1 MRSIIRTIMVLV
13 FFGFAM
19 AGSALARRNIGEAH
33 VEAGA
38 DTVESIGSTSATA
51 PPPPPSPP
59 GASFAAVNVEP
70 SVGTIDNLVASAAGP
85 TSVVSFVSGTSS
97 PGTGKVLVIPSAE
110 IKTEDVSAITQDMK
124 VMSHIFNKIFKG
136 PRLIEG
142 VFVDYGDFFGRG
154 SRATQS
160 IYLQG
165 FGTLF
170 VMEVD
175 FPFSPPDESKAK
187 PEETK
192 EGDSVWNQAKKE
204 MFFPTTTANGTR
216 APAEMYNA
224 EKVEELKTRLIKA
237 LKHAANI
244 RNLKSDEQI
253 ILTVIGKSRSYGGG
267 GYGGGYGGGGYGVG
281 YGGGAANVSRSYSR
295 TNRRGYSTT
304 RIVPGGI
311 SISSNTVLT
320 IRAKKSDVDA
330 FAKGDLDYEKFR
342 EKVQILKYYSLG
354 QNAGGVSFTRKRI
367 ELPPP
372 PDESVSEP
380 TEDVQF

>member
-1 MRSIIRTIMVLV
+1 MKSIIRIIMVLAV
-13 FFGFAM
+13 FGFAM
-19 AGSALARRNIGEAH
+19 AGSALARENIGEAH
-33 VEAGA
+33 VEAGT
-38 DTVESIGSTSATA
+38 DTVESIGSASSTA
-51 PPPPPSPP
+51 SPPPPTPP
-59 GASFAAVNVEP
+59 GTSFAAVNVEP
-70 SVGTIDNLVASAAGP
+70 SIGTIDNLVASTAGP

-97 PGTGKVLVIPSAE
+97 SGTGKVLVIPSTE
-110 IKTEDVSAITQDMK
+110 IKTKDVSAITQDMQ

-136 PRLIEG
+136 PRLIGE

-165 FGTLF
+165 YGTLF

-175 FPFSPPDESKAK
+175 FPFSPPDESKGKTEAD
-187 PEETK
+187 TK
-192 EGDSVWNQAKKE
+192 EGDSVWNQAQKE
-204 MFFPTTTANGTR
+204 MFYPTAANSGTR
-216 APAEMYNA
+216 APAEMYDA

-253 ILTVIGKSRSYGGG
+253 ILTVIGKSRSYTGAISSYGGS
-267 GYGGGYGGGGYGVG
+267 GYGSS
-281 YGGGAANVSRSYSR
+281 GARNLSRSYSR
-295 TNRRGYSTT
+295 TVRRSYPNT

-311 SISSNTVLT
+311 SVSTNTVLT

-354 QNAGGVSFTRKRI
+354 KNAGGVSFTRQRLPG
-367 ELPPP
+367 ELVPETAAPAP
-372 PDESVSEP
+372 TIDDE
-380 TEDVQF
+380 F

>member
-1 MRSIIRTIMVLV
+1 MKSIIRTIMVLV
-13 FFGFAM
+13 VFGFAI
-19 AGSALARRNIGEAH
+19 AGSAPAQGGAVGVS

-38 DTVESIGSTSATA
+38 DTVESIGTASATV
-51 PPPPPSPP
+51 PEPPPSPP
-59 GASFAAVNVEP
+59 GATFIAESLEP
-70 SVGTIDNLVASAAGP
+70 SIGTIDNFVASAGP
-85 TSVVSFVSGTSS
+85 TSVVGFMSGTS
-97 PGTGKVLVIPSAE
+97 PLGTGKVLVIPSTE
-110 IKTEDVSAITQDMK
+110 IKTKDVSAITQDMQ

-154 SRATQS
+154 SRATQA

-165 FGTLF
+165 YGTLF

-175 FPFSPPDESKAK
+175 FPFSPPDESKGK
-187 PEETK
+187 TEEDTK
-192 EGDSVWNQAKKE
+192 EGDSVWNQAKQE
-204 MFFPTTTANGTR
+204 MFFPTTATTGTG
-216 APAEMYNA
+216 ASAEMYDE

-253 ILTVIGKSRSYGGG
+253 ILTVIGKSRTYSGG
-267 GYGGGYGGGGYGVG
+267 GYGGGYGGGGATNVG
-281 YGGGAANVSRSYSR
+281 RSYG
-295 TNRRGYSTT
+295 TGRGRYRTT
-304 RIVPGGI
+304 RIVPGNIGVA
-311 SISSNTVLT
+311 SSTVLT

-330 FAKGDLDYEKFR
+330 FAKGDLDYDQFR

-354 QNAGGVSFTRKRI
+354 QHVGSVSLTRKRI

-372 PDESVSEP
+372 PSESVAEP
-380 TEDVQF
+380 TEDAQF